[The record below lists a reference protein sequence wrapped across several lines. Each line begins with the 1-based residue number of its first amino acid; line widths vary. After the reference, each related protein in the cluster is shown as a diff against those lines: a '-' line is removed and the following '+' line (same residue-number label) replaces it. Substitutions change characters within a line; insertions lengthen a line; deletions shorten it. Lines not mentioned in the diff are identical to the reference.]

1 MVKKIFLRC
10 VGLQIALV
18 LAACGSSDPGAASG
32 QAQEEASASNATC
45 SIDSLRELLDVRLV
59 SVTEEAEPVPHCKVA
74 GVIGTETNFELL
86 LPNDWNGKFVMGG
99 GGGFVGSIVNGAQ
112 DFWGALQMGYAT
124 VGTDTGH
131 QAHSLTAD
139 WALNNLERL
148 VNFGH
153 VAVHRT
159 AVTAKALTEDYYGQ
173 DIARSYFAGCSRGGG
188 QALMEAQRYPEDFE
202 GIVAAAPAY
211 SWTHELGARWLRNA
225 QLMYPDPTRIDEP
238 IIGSDALK
246 LIGDA
251 VMAQCDDL
259 DGLTDGVLNDPR
271 QCDFDVSGL
280 ACGDTTSN
288 MCLSPEQVEVAE
300 AIYGDFEIDGQV
312 IPGTPVGAELPGW
325 PVGWELWFT
334 GGYEPGEDLDYH
346 EGADS
351 DEFSAPAIPN
361 GAWGFSTGI
370 FRFFLYNDPDWNYA
384 GYDFADFSEKAAR
397 VAPTL
402 NADNP
407 DLSAFRARGGKLI
420 IDNSWMDGSMSAYGT
435 IKYYE
440 SVLGQDASARDDV
453 RLFLR
458 PGVTHCA
465 IGPGP
470 DGTNYLAAID
480 EWVESGEAPE
490 QLPALYRDFQGKPTG
505 GGRILCAHPN
515 IVTYDG
521 SGDPRDAASFSCQLP
536 H

>member
-1 MVKKIFLRC
+1 MRNLRTSTTIAFLS
-10 VGLQIALV
+10 LPMLV
-18 LAACGSSDPGAASG
+18 LGQEYEGELGIVGDPVPIDVACTL
-32 QAQEEASASNATC
+32 E
-45 SIDSLRELLDVRLV
+45 SLRELPDVRIT
-59 SVTEEAEPVPHCKVA
+59 SVTEESQFAPHCKVA

-99 GGGFVGSIVNGAQ
+99 GGGFAGSVVNGAQ

-131 QAHSLTAD
+131 QAQSQDAS

-148 VNFGH
+148 VSFGH
-153 VAVHRT
+153 QAVHRT
-159 AVTAKALTEDYYGQ
+159 AVTAKALTEDYY
-173 DIARSYFAGCSRGGG
+173 DRNIARSYFAGCSRGGS

-211 SWTHELGARWLRNA
+211 NWTHELGARWIRNA
-225 QLMYPDPTRIDEP
+225 QRMYPDPTQIAEP
-238 IIGSDALK
+238 VIGSEALK
-246 LIGDA
+246 VIGDA

-259 DGLTDGVLNDPR
+259 DGLNDGVLNDPR
-271 QCDFDVSGL
+271 QCDFDVSSL
-280 ACGDTTSN
+280 ACGDTASN

-325 PVGWELWFT
+325 PVGWELWHT
-334 GGYEPGEDLDYH
+334 GGYVPGQEIDYH

-351 DEFSAPAIPN
+351 GEFSAPVVPN
-361 GAWGFSTGI
+361 GAWAFATGI
-370 FRFFLYNDPDWNYA
+370 FRYFLYNDPDWSYA

-420 IDNSWMDGSMSAYGT
+420 IDNGWMDGSMSAYGT

-440 SVLGQDASARDDV
+440 SVLDFDPTAHEDV
-453 RLFLR
+453 RLFVR

-470 DGTNYLAAID
+470 DGTNYLTAID

-490 QLPALYRDFQGKPTG
+490 QLPAPFRALLPGQPEG

-515 IVTYDG
+515 VVTYDG
-521 SGDPRDAASFSCQLP
+521 SGDGRDPASFSCQLP
-536 H
+536 Q

>member
-1 MVKKIFLRC
+1 MFWTRASLLYLSFSVY
-10 VGLQIALV
+10 ALAI
-18 LAACGSSDPGAASG
+18 AACATTERGESVDEAAAMAEG
-32 QAQEEASASNATC
+32 PTC
-45 SIDSLRELLDVRLV
+45 SLESLRAIPDVRLT
-59 SVTEEAEPVPHCKVA
+59 SATAETEPALHCKVV
-74 GVIGTETNFELL
+74 GVIGTETHFELL
-86 LPNDWNGKFVMGG
+86 LPNDWSGKFVMGG
-99 GGGFVGSIVNGAQ
+99 GGGFAGSVVNGAQ

-131 QAHSLTAD
+131 QAQSQDAS
-139 WALNNLERL
+139 W
-148 VNFGH
+148 
-153 VAVHRT
+153 
-159 AVTAKALTEDYYGQ
+159 LTEDFYGQ
-173 DIARSYFAGCSRGGG
+173 DISRSYFAGCSRGGG

-211 SWTHELGARWLRNA
+211 NWTRELGARWIRNA
-225 QLMYPDPTRIDEP
+225 QRMYPDPTQIEEP
-238 IIGSDALK
+238 VIGSEALK
-246 LIGDA
+246 LISDA

-259 DGLTDGVLNDPR
+259 DGLSDGVLNDPR
-271 QCDFDVSGL
+271 QCNFDVSSL

-312 IPGTPVGAELPGW
+312 IPGTPVGAELSGW
-325 PVGWELWFT
+325 PVGWELWHT
-334 GGYEPGEDLDYH
+334 GGYVPGEEIDYH

-351 DEFSAPAIPN
+351 GEFSAPVAPN
-361 GAWGFSTGI
+361 GAWAFATGI
-370 FRFFLYNDPDWNYA
+370 FRFFLYNDPDWTYA
-384 GYDFADFSEKAAR
+384 DYDFADFSEKAAR
-397 VAPTL
+397 VASTL

-420 IDNSWMDGSMSAYGT
+420 IDNGWMDGSMSAYGT

-440 SVLGQDASARDDV
+440 SVLDFDPTAHEDV
-453 RLFLR
+453 RLFVR

-480 EWVESGEAPE
+480 AWVESGEAPE
-490 QLPALYRDFQGKPTG
+490 QLPALYRDFQGQPTG
-505 GGRILCAHPN
+505 GGRILCSHPN

-521 SGDPRDAASFSCQLP
+521 SGDPRDPSSFSCQ
-536 H
+536 

>member
-1 MVKKIFLRC
+1 MASPKRIVSPALSIMV
-10 VGLQIALV
+10 LV
-18 LAACGSSDPGAASG
+18 LAVSGCSDSVDQQVAHEVS
-32 QAQEEASASNATC
+32 AQQTAPTC
-45 SIDSLRELLDVRLV
+45 AIESLKTLPDVQIT
-59 SVTEEAEPVPHCKVA
+59 STAKETEPVPLCKVS

-99 GGGFVGSIVNGAQ
+99 GGGFAGSIVNGAQ
-112 DFWGALQMGYAT
+112 DFFGALQMGYAT

-131 QAHSLTAD
+131 QAHSITAD

-173 DIARSYFAGCSRGGG
+173 DIAHSYFAGCSRGGG

-211 SWTHELGARWLRNA
+211 NWTHELGARWIRNA
-225 QLMYPDPTRIDEP
+225 QLMYPDPTRIEEP
-238 IIGSDALK
+238 VIGSEALK

-259 DGLTDGVLNDPR
+259 DGLSDGVLNDPR
-271 QCDFDVSGL
+271 QCDFDVSSL

-370 FRFFLYNDPDWNYA
+370 LRFFLYNDPDWSYS

-440 SVLGQDASARDDV
+440 SVLDFDPSAHEDV
-453 RLFLR
+453 RLFVR

-490 QLPALYRDFQGKPTG
+490 QLPALYRDFQGQPTG
-505 GGRILCAHPN
+505 GGRILCSHPN
-515 IVTYDG
+515 VVTYDG
-521 SGDPRDAASFSCQLP
+521 SGGPRDSSSFSCQ
-536 H
+536 